1 MSTSNT
7 QPYAIVFADI
17 VESTRMYE
25 SLGDTLAKK
34 LITELEEAI
43 AQVVIACGGHVV
55 EIIGDEVM
63 SRYDD
68 PASAVIAAC
77 RIHERV
83 ELYAEQSD
91 MPMAA
96 RIGLHYGPAIF
107 EEGRMYGDSVN
118 VAARMAAIAQA
129 KQIITTEQVVD
140 ALPDELRLM
149 ARQFDK
155 VKVKGKV
162 ERMIIYDLLW
172 QKEDVTFIHT
182 APITQ
187 SLTTKTL
194 ILEYNNKTYK
204 MPPTQGSVG
213 IGRDP
218 KNELVVNAS
227 SASRSHAVLEYYR
240 GKYVLKD
247 ISTNGTYLTT
257 QNQQS
262 LYLRRETIPLLG
274 HGKIGLGEPVSEQNK
289 HLISYRFQESK

>member
-1 MSTSNT
+1 MSTSHT
-7 QPYAIVFADI
+7 QSYAILFADI

-43 AQVVIACGGHVV
+43 AAAVIESDGHVV

-63 SRYDD
+63 SRYDS
-68 PASAVIAAC
+68 ASSAVTAAC

-83 ELYAEQSD
+83 ELYAEQSG

-96 RIGLHYGPAIF
+96 RIGLHYGPAIL

-129 KQIITTEQVVD
+129 KQIITTEQVVQ
-140 ALPDELRLM
+140 ALPDELRLI
-149 ARQFDK
+149 AREFDK
-155 VKVKGKV
+155 VKVKGKG

-194 ILEYNNKTYK
+194 ILEYNNKTYR

-274 HGKIGLGEPVSEQNK
+274 HGMIGLGEPVSEQNK
-289 HLISYRFQESK
+289 HLISYHFQES

>member
-83 ELYAEQSD
+83 ELYAEQSG

-129 KQIITTEQVVD
+129 KQIITTEQVVE

-262 LYLRRETIPLLG
+262 LYQRRETIPLLG

>member
-1 MSTSNT
+1 
-7 QPYAIVFADI
+7 
-17 VESTRMYE
+17 
-25 SLGDTLAKK
+25 
-34 LITELEEAI
+34 
-43 AQVVIACGGHVV
+43 
-55 EIIGDEVM
+55 
-63 SRYDD
+63 
-68 PASAVIAAC
+68 
-77 RIHERV
+77 
-83 ELYAEQSD
+83 
-91 MPMAA
+91 
-96 RIGLHYGPAIF
+96 
-107 EEGRMYGDSVN
+107 MYGDSVN

-129 KQIITTEQVVD
+129 KQIITTEQVVE
-140 ALPDELRLM
+140 ALPHELRLM

-274 HGKIGLGEPVSEQNK
+274 HGKIGLGEPVSEHNK

>member
-7 QPYAIVFADI
+7 QTYAIVFADI

-63 SRYDD
+63 SRYDN
-68 PASAVIAAC
+68 PSSAVIAAC

-83 ELYAEQSD
+83 ELYAEQSG

-107 EEGRMYGDSVN
+107 EAGRMYGDSVN

-129 KQIITTEQVVD
+129 KQIITTEQVVE

-187 SLTTKTL
+187 SLATKTL

-274 HGKIGLGEPVSEQNK
+274 HGMIGLGEPVSDNNK

>member
-34 LITELEEAI
+34 LITELVEAI

-83 ELYAEQSD
+83 ELYAEQSG

-129 KQIITTEQVVD
+129 KQIITTEQVVE

>member
-1 MSTSNT
+1 
-7 QPYAIVFADI
+7 
-17 VESTRMYE
+17 
-25 SLGDTLAKK
+25 
-34 LITELEEAI
+34 EAI

-83 ELYAEQSD
+83 ELYAEQSG

-129 KQIITTEQVVD
+129 KQIITTEQVVE

>member
-1 MSTSNT
+1 MSTSHT
-7 QPYAIVFADI
+7 QSYAILFADI

-43 AQVVIACGGHVV
+43 AEVVIESGGQVV

-63 SRYDD
+63 SRYDSVS
-68 PASAVIAAC
+68 SAVNAAC
-77 RIHERV
+77 AIHERV
-83 ELYAEQSD
+83 ELYAEQSG

-96 RIGLHYGPAIF
+96 RIGLHYGPAIL
-107 EEGRMYGDSVN
+107 EQGRMYGDSVN

-129 KQIITTEQVVD
+129 KQIITTEQVVQ

-162 ERMIIYDLLW
+162 ERMTIYDLLW

-194 ILEYNNKTYK
+194 ILEYNNKTYR

-274 HGKIGLGEPVSEQNK
+274 HGKIGLGEPVSEQNQ
-289 HLISYRFQESK
+289 HLISYHFQES

>member
-1 MSTSNT
+1 
-7 QPYAIVFADI
+7 
-17 VESTRMYE
+17 
-25 SLGDTLAKK
+25 
-34 LITELEEAI
+34 
-43 AQVVIACGGHVV
+43 
-55 EIIGDEVM
+55 
-63 SRYDD
+63 
-68 PASAVIAAC
+68 
-77 RIHERV
+77 V
-83 ELYAEQSD
+83 ELYAEQSG

-96 RIGLHYGPAIF
+96 RIGLHYGPAIL

-129 KQIITTEQVVD
+129 KQIITTEQVVQS
-140 ALPDELRLM
+140 LPDELRLM

-162 ERMIIYDLLW
+162 ERMTIYDLLW

-182 APITQ
+182 APISQ

-194 ILEYNNKTYK
+194 ILEYNNKTYR
-204 MPPTQGSVG
+204 MPPSQGSVG

-289 HLISYRFQESK
+289 HLISYHFQES

>member
-17 VESTRMYE
+17 VESTRLYE

-43 AQVVIACGGHVV
+43 AQVVTECGGHVV

-63 SRYDD
+63 SRYDN
-68 PASAVIAAC
+68 PSSAVIAAC

-83 ELYAEQSD
+83 ELYAEQSA

-107 EEGRMYGDSVN
+107 EAGRMYGDSVN

-187 SLTTKTL
+187 NLTTRTL

-274 HGKIGLGEPVSEQNK
+274 HGKIGLGEPVSEHNK

>member
-1 MSTSNT
+1 
-7 QPYAIVFADI
+7 
-17 VESTRMYE
+17 MYE

-43 AQVVIACGGHVV
+43 AQVVTACGGHVV

-63 SRYDD
+63 SRYDN
-68 PASAVIAAC
+68 ASRAVTAAC

-83 ELYAEQSD
+83 ELYAEQSG

-129 KQIITTEQVVD
+129 KQIITTEQVVQ

-155 VKVKGKV
+155 VKVKGKI

-194 ILEYNNKTYK
+194 ILEYNNKTYE

>member
-1 MSTSNT
+1 MSTSHT
-7 QPYAIVFADI
+7 QHYAIVFADI
-17 VESTRMYE
+17 VDSTRLYE
-25 SLGDTLAKK
+25 SLGDTLAKQ

-43 AQVVIACGGHVV
+43 AQVVTACGGHVV

-63 SRYDD
+63 SRYDNAD
-68 PASAVIAAC
+68 GAVTAAC

-83 ELYAEQSD
+83 ELYAEQSG

-107 EEGRMYGDSVN
+107 EAGRMYGDSVN

-129 KQIITTEQVVD
+129 KQIITTEQVVQT
-140 ALPDELRLM
+140 LPDELRLM

-187 SLTTKTL
+187 SLTTKIL
-194 ILEYNNKTYK
+194 ILEYNNKTYE
-204 MPPTQGSVG
+204 MPPTRSSLG

-274 HGKIGLGEPVSEQNK
+274 QGKIGLGEPVSEQNK

>member
-7 QPYAIVFADI
+7 QTYAIVFADI

-83 ELYAEQSD
+83 ELYAEQSG

-129 KQIITTEQVVD
+129 KQIITTEQVVE